1 MIITP
6 EPHVPAPHPAA
17 PPEVRTTFGEFR
29 RKFKSYSAPTPR
41 KNPSEAIE
49 FYNNIWEAPS
59 RFWRSRLQVSER
71 EMDLVMV
78 CDSCDSSPDL
88 ADAFACA
95 EWRRRAVNAH
105 PFILLCTCLFALA
118 PGTKTCCIPTWD
130 LSFHVQILSNSGIDV
145 HYPQYTPDV

>member
-1 MIITP
+1 MNASRQVAATVRAHKPMIHFQGKRTIP
-6 EPHVPAPHPAA
+6 LEPHVPAPHPAA

-71 EMDLVMV
+71 EMDLVM
-78 CDSCDSSPDL
+78 
-88 ADAFACA
+88 
-95 EWRRRAVNAH
+95 
-105 PFILLCTCLFALA
+105 
-118 PGTKTCCIPTWD
+118 
-130 LSFHVQILSNSGIDV
+130 SGGAAR
-145 HYPQYTPDV
+145 